1 MRLIFTVLIALVLSP
16 VKADPLPSW
25 NDGSARQAITAF
37 VTDVT
42 NAGGPDFVPPAQR
55 IAVFDNDGTLW
66 VEQPLYTQLA
76 FVLDRVKAL
85 AAEHPEWKAEQPFK
99 AALEGDMKTLG
110 EGGSEGLMQLL
121 MATHAGMTSE
131 EFEQIA
137 ADWNGAAR
145 HPRFE
150 RPYTDLVYQPML
162 ELLDYLRANGFKTF
176 IVSGGGADFLRPW
189 AERVYGIPPEQVIG
203 SQIQLAFEEH
213 DGKPVLVREPK
224 VAFIDDK
231 GGKPVGI
238 QRHIGRRPI
247 LAFGN
252 SDGDL
257 QMLQWTTSGP
267 GPRLGLI
274 LHHTDGE
281 REYAYDRKSHFGKLD
296 QALDLAPKNGWVL
309 VSMKDAWSQV
319 FPPSRKSGVAP
330 SESEGKRGPPG
341 AGQQDID
348 DGREIE

>member
-1 MRLIFTVLIALVLSP
+1 MRLLLALLCVLALSTVS
-16 VKADPLPSW
+16 ADPLPSW
-25 NDGSARQAITAF
+25 NPGPARQAITTF

-55 IAVFDNDGTLW
+55 IAVFDNDGALW
-66 VEQPLYTQLA
+66 VEQPMYTQLA

-85 AAEHPEWKAEQPFK
+85 AAEHPEWKDGQPFK
-99 AALEGDMKTLG
+99 AALEGDLRTLG
-110 EGGSEGLMQLL
+110 DAGMEGLLQLL

-137 ADWNGAAR
+137 ADWIGAAR

-150 RPYTDLVYQPML
+150 RPYTELVYRPML
-162 ELLDYLRANGFKTF
+162 ELLDYLRANHFKTF

-189 AERVYGIPPEQVIG
+189 AQRVYGIPPEQVIG
-203 SQIQLAFEEH
+203 SQIQLAFEER

-281 REYAYDRKSHFGKLD
+281 REYAYDRESHFGRLD
-296 QALDLAPKNGWVL
+296 QALELAPKNGWVV
-309 VSMKDAWSQV
+309 VSMKDDWIRV
-319 FPPSRKSGVAP
+319 FPG
-330 SESEGKRGPPG
+330 
-341 AGQQDID
+341 D
-348 DGREIE
+348 